1 MSQLAQADQRSPR
14 RSWLVAG
21 GVLALLL
28 AFAFLWIGRATAG
41 KAGPTRANS
50 PDHAFSNIPIGKA
63 DAVDSG
69 SEPCTAASFYN
80 DMPDMSKT
88 FRLGGTASRPVIVL
102 FQAQWIVISDT
113 AVIRLTI
120 DGVAQSEE
128 IIVESRP
135 SGEPFSDT
143 ESHGY
148 NFVTDA
154 LTPGMHTATIQW
166 RDGGGG
172 PACIDDRSMIIL
184 HK

>member
-1 MSQLAQADQRSPR
+1 MSQLTVRRSPR

-28 AFAFLWIGRATAG
+28 AFALLWIGRATAG
-41 KAGPTRANS
+41 KAGPSRVNEPT
-50 PDHAFSNIPIGKA
+50 HTFSNIPTGKA

-69 SEPCTAASFYN
+69 SEPCTAAPFYN

-88 FRLGGTASRPVIVL
+88 FRLAGTVSRPVIVL
-102 FQAQWIVISDT
+102 FQGQWTVVTDSALIQ
-113 AVIRLTI
+113 LTI
-120 DGVAQSEE
+120 DGVVQSPE
-128 IIVESRP
+128 IIVDARP
-135 SGEPFSDT
+135 SGVPGDN

-148 NFVTDA
+148 NFVTNA
-154 LTPGMHTATIQW
+154 LAPGMHTATIQW

>member
-1 MSQLAQADQRSPR
+1 MFQLIGAARRSSR

-21 GVLALLL
+21 GVVGLLL
-28 AFAFLWIGRATAG
+28 AFALLWIGRATAG

-50 PDHAFSNIPIGKA
+50 PTHTFSNIPIPKA
-63 DAVDSG
+63 DAVDST
-69 SEPCTAASFYN
+69 SEPCTAAPSYN

-88 FRLGGTASRPVIVL
+88 FKLGGTASRPVIVL
-102 FQAQWIVISDT
+102 FQAQWTVVTDSALIQ
-113 AVIRLTI
+113 LTI
-120 DGVAQSEE
+120 DGVVRSEE
-128 IIVESRP
+128 IIVDARP
-135 SGEPFSDT
+135 SGVAHDN

-148 NFVTDA
+148 DFVTDA